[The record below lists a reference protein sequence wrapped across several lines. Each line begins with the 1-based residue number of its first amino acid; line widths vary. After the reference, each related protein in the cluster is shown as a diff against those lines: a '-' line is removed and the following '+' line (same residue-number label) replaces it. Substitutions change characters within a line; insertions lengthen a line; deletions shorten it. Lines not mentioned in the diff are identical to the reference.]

1 MFSIDT
7 IQFYNLLG
15 EYTGARDEFSKK
27 IELINTNIPR
37 FMSEVDRFLELNP
50 EIKNLLSEDKIEESS
65 SDDLSQK
72 VENENT
78 IEILEDNVS
87 QQNENSDSTNII
99 PLGNVKEITVEES
112 TIERD
117 RKLKDLYRKIVKI
130 THPDKTLDQI
140 LHELYIKATS
150 YYNEKDL
157 LSLFYI
163 CYKLSISF
171 NVDSFEIE
179 EINHKI
185 SDFKN
190 KNKFLDSNLT
200 LIWLYSDKKERVILD
215 YILSQIESK
224 RMRDL
229 FR

>member
-1 MFSIDT
+1 MDT

-50 EIKNLLSEDKIEESS
+50 EIKNLLSENKIEECS

-72 VENENT
+72 VENKNT

-87 QQNENSDSTNII
+87 QQYENSDSINII
-99 PLGNVKEITVEES
+99 PLGNVEEITLEES

-140 LHELYIKATS
+140 LNELYIQATS

-163 CYKLSISF
+163 CYKLSINF

-190 KNKFLDSNLT
+190 KSKFLDSNLT

>member
-1 MFSIDT
+1 MSF
-7 IQFYNLLG
+7 Q
-15 EYTGARDEFSKK
+15 KK

-50 EIKNLLSEDKIEESS
+50 EIKNLLSENKIEECS

-72 VENENT
+72 VENKNT

-87 QQNENSDSTNII
+87 QQYENSDSTNII
-99 PLGNVKEITVEES
+99 PLGNVEEITLEES

-140 LHELYIKATS
+140 LNELYIQATS

-163 CYKLSISF
+163 CYKLSINF

-190 KNKFLDSNLT
+190 KSKFLDSNLT

>member
-1 MFSIDT
+1 MDT

-50 EIKNLLSEDKIEESS
+50 EIKNLLSENKIEECS

-72 VENENT
+72 VENKNT

-87 QQNENSDSTNII
+87 QQYENSDSTNII
-99 PLGNVKEITVEES
+99 PLGNVEEITLEES

-140 LHELYIKATS
+140 LNELYIQATS

-163 CYKLSISF
+163 CYKLSINF

-190 KNKFLDSNLT
+190 KSKFLDSNLT